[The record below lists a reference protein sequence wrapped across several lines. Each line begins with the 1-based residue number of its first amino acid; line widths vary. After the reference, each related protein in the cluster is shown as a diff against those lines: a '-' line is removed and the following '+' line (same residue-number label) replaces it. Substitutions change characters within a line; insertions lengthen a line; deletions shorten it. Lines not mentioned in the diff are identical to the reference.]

1 MDPRRLS
8 RHPEPIDVLQIKD
21 IMTDPARLTAT
32 EAARQIAA
40 GTLRPEDLMEICL
53 DRAAAREGEIHAFAH
68 LDPGHARAAA
78 STALAG
84 PLHGIPVGVKD
95 VLDTADMPSEY
106 NSPIWQGHRPRADA
120 ACVAWTRAAGG
131 VVIGKTVTTEFATRT
146 PGPTAN
152 PHALD
157 RTPGG
162 SSSGSAAGVAAGFF
176 PLAFATQ
183 TAGSI
188 IRPAAYCGVVG
199 FKPSYGTIP
208 RLGMKMMSHSLDTI
222 GVMARSVADCALF
235 AGAVARRDFGDP
247 DHKPEF
253 APRIGLCRSPAWPH
267 AAPETHTLWEHV
279 AGARSRAGASVVSRE
294 LPDVYA
300 TLADAQAV
308 VMQAE
313 SAASMG
319 WEWLTARDQLSDTL
333 RERLAWGLSQPEAI
347 VQSARALF
355 ARLQAEFADVMTD
368 IDVLVTP
375 SAPGEAPL
383 GLGSTGEPVFNAIWT
398 ALHVPCVT
406 VPAGEGPS
414 RMPLGIQIV
423 GLDGADAET
432 LAWAQWVAA
441 AVQ

>member
-1 MDPRRLS
+1 
-8 RHPEPIDVLQIKD
+8 
-21 IMTDPARLTAT
+21 MTDPARLTAT

-40 GTLRPEDLMEICL
+40 GTLRPQDLMEICVG
-53 DRAAAREGEIHAFAH
+53 RVAAREGEIHAFAH
-68 LDPGHARAAA
+68 FDPTQARAAA

-106 NSPIWQGHRPRADA
+106 NSPIWKGHRPRADA
-120 ACVAWTRAAGG
+120 ASVAWTRAAGG
-131 VVIGKTVTTEFATRT
+131 VVIGKTVTTEFAT
-146 PGPTAN
+146 
-152 PHALD
+152 

-247 DHKPEF
+247 DHRPEI

-279 AGARSRAGASVVSRE
+279 ARSLSHAGASVVSRE

-300 TLADAQAV
+300 TLADAQTV

-333 RERLAWGLSQPEAI
+333 RERLAWGLSQPQVI
-347 VQSARALF
+347 VQSAHALF
-355 ARLQAEFADVMTD
+355 ARLQAQFVDVMTD

-423 GLDGADAET
+423 GRKGADAET